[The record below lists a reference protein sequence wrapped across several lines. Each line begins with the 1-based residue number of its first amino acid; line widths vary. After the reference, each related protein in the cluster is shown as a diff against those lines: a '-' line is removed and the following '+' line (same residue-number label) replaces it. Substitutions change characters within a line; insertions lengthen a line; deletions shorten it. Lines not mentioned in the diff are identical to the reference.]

1 MDKASRGAAALN
13 EGRLDDAIKEYSA
26 AIAENPLAPDYFIKR
41 STAYQRASPPQYDAA
56 LKDAENAVVLAH
68 RRAKRE
74 LIAQAQ
80 LRRAIVLYCLERYGD
95 SEFILGVVK
104 KLNQSEKTLPIWEN
118 KIKQKKSKLPEG
130 DEKSVVT
137 VKELPVIEEKED
149 DTVNDTVKDKA
160 KETEKPSSKVPEQT
174 PPNKI
179 KHDWYQ
185 SSDKVYFTLLAK
197 GVPKEQ
203 ATIQI
208 RNSSVSISNNN
219 CKQSWLTSHR
229 LTSLSQP
236 SLVPPS
242 NTLSTLCSQLLL
254 LPNPHTLSH
263 RIKSK

>member
-13 EGRLDDAIKEYSA
+13 EGRLDDAIKEYTA
-26 AIAENPLAPDYFIKR
+26 AIIENPLAPDYFIKR

-56 LKDAENAVVLAH
+56 LKDAETAVVLAH

-74 LIAQAQ
+74 LIGQAQ

-104 KLNQSEKTLPIWEN
+104 RLNGSEKTLPIWEN
-118 KIKQKKSKLPEG
+118 KVKQKKSKLAEG
-130 DEKSVVT
+130 DEKAMVT
-137 VKELPVIEEKED
+137 VKELPVIEQKE
-149 DTVNDTVKDKA
+149 DTVKDKT
-160 KETEKPSSKVPEQT
+160 KDTEKLSSTVSASSKAPEQT

-203 ATIQI
+203 ATVQMSS
-208 RNSSVSISNNN
+208 SSVSISNI
-219 CKQSWLTSHR
+219 KRQ
-229 LTSLSQP
+229 
-236 SLVPPS
+236 
-242 NTLSTLCSQLLL
+242 QL
-254 LPNPHTLSH
+254 
-263 RIKSK
+263 